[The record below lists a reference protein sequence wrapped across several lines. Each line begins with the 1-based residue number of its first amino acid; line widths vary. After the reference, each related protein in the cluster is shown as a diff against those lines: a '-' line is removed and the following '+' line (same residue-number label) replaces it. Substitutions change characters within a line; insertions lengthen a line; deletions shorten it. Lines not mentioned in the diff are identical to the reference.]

1 MPCRTK
7 FSKSLILNTIAIKS
21 LKDRALNFRLYKNEK
36 LNPSLTRNVYT
47 FFNFVITKML
57 IPSR

>member
-36 LNPSLTRNVYT
+36 LNASLTRNVYT
-47 FFNFVITKML
+47 FFNFVNTKM
-57 IPSR
+57 